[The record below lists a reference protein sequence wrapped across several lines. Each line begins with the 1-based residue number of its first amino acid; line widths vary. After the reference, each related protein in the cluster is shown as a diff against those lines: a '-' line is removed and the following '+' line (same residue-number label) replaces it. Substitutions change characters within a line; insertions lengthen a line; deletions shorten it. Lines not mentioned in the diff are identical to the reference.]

1 MTIMR
6 CVLAVSKINFHFSCF
21 INALKPKRNLFNC
34 EGGAQRGVC
43 GASTS
48 KDELRHHGLC
58 EDCNRS
64 VTDIDDDTAICR
76 TLNHGLNGQR

>member
-1 MTIMR
+1 MFNQCTQT
-6 CVLAVSKINFHFSCF
+6 
-21 INALKPKRNLFNC
+21 KRNPFNC

-64 VTDIDDDTAICR
+64 VTDIDDVQQYDQL
-76 TLNHGLNGQR
+76 LNHGPKDRKTPGKVANMLELHT

>member
-1 MTIMR
+1 MFNQCTQT
-6 CVLAVSKINFHFSCF
+6 
-21 INALKPKRNLFNC
+21 KRNLFNC
-34 EGGAQRGVC
+34 EGGAKRGVC

-64 VTDIDDDTAICR
+64 VTKIDDRLIMGPMARDDRKTPAKVAKV
-76 TLNHGLNGQR
+76 